1 MSLMPRMLLVTA
13 LVLFGVIALKVLL
26 KEDGQK
32 NDASALLSVPLTAY
46 RAGGGAVEVTL
57 SNAVQIVTPVSAG
70 EKGAKEPMRSVT
82 AASTSPVAVV
92 KSQPVSTSIST
103 SPSPSTTAKEK
114 QQSDRLLPQADRIGN
129 LFSQGSNKLPIVE
142 TIIYKSRVPWQ
153 KGRPAWLS
161 DYAGHYA
168 TSRHFIARSLNGKA
182 DYLKQDIS
190 EGDRF
195 NVFRLDKQI
204 AFHAVVDL
212 SRCKMWLYYLDLGTN
227 ERVLLKTYRI
237 GAGRLANDTA
247 SGLLTPLGCY
257 QLGDRV
263 MVYAP
268 KAMGYHNGQRV
279 EMIRIFGT
287 RWIPFGEEV
296 RDCTAPAKGFGIH
309 GVPWIDHPQ
318 RGLEEDTNSLG
329 KHESDG
335 CIRLATADI
344 EEIFALVITKPTT
357 IELVHDFWDAQLP
370 GVESNP

>member
-1 MSLMPRMLLVTA
+1 MSVMPRMLLVTA
-13 LVLFGVIALKVLL
+13 LVLFSVIALKVLL
-26 KEDGQK
+26 KEDGQI
-32 NDASALLSVPLTAY
+32 NDATAILSAPLTAY
-46 RAGGGAVEVTL
+46 KAGGGAVEVTL
-57 SNAVQIVTPVSAG
+57 SNTLQVVASATPV
-70 EKGAKEPMRSVT
+70 EKGAREPVRALT
-82 AASTSPVAVV
+82 AAPVPAAAG
-92 KSQPVSTSIST
+92 KPLAA
-103 SPSPSTTAKEK
+103 PAAAAPAAMAKEK
-114 QQSDRLLPQADRIGN
+114 KQPDRPLPQADRIAD

-142 TIIYKSRVPWQ
+142 TIVYKSRVPWQ

-212 SRCKMWLYYLDLGTN
+212 SRCTMWLYYLDLGSN
-227 ERVLLKTYRI
+227 ERVLLKTYRV
-237 GAGRLANDTA
+237 GAGRLANDAA

-263 MVYAP
+263 AVYPP
-268 KAMGYHNGQRV
+268 KAMGHHGGQRV

-296 RDCTAPAKGFGIH
+296 RGCTAPAKGYGIH
-309 GVPWIDHPQ
+309 GVPWVEHPQ

-344 EEIFALVITKPTT
+344 EEIFALIITKPTT

>member
-1 MSLMPRMLLVTA
+1 MSVMPRMLLVTA
-13 LVLFGVIALKVLL
+13 LVLFSVIALKVLL
-26 KEDGQK
+26 KEDGPK
-32 NDASALLSVPLTAY
+32 NEASAILSAPLTAY
-46 RAGGGAVEVTL
+46 KAGGGAVEVTL
-57 SNAVQIVTPVSAG
+57 SNTLQVVAPVSAAAAA
-70 EKGAKEPMRSVT
+70 EKGTREPVR
-82 AASTSPVAVV
+82 AAIVAAAPAPAPAVV
-92 KSQPVSTSIST
+92 PAAAI
-103 SPSPSTTAKEK
+103 PSAAMAKEK
-114 QQSDRLLPQADRIGN
+114 KQPDRPLPQADRIAD

-142 TIIYKSRVPWQ
+142 TIVYKSRVPWQ

-212 SRCKMWLYYLDLGTN
+212 SRCKMWLYYLDLGSN
-227 ERVLLKTYRI
+227 ERVLLKTYRV
-237 GAGRLANDTA
+237 GAGRVANDAA

-268 KAMGYHNGQRV
+268 KAMGHHNGQRI
-279 EMIRIFGT
+279 EMIRTFGT
-287 RWIPFGEEV
+287 RWIPFSEEV
-296 RDCTAPAKGFGIH
+296 RGCTAPAKGFGIH
-309 GVPWIDHPQ
+309 GVPWVEHPQ

-344 EEIFALVITKPTT
+344 EEIFAIIITKPTT